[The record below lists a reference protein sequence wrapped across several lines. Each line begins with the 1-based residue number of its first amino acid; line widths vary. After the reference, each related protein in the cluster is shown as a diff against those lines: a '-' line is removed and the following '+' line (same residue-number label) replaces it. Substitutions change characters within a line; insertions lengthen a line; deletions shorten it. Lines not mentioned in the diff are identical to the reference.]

1 MTSKETLELIKELN
15 QYINDNYEIARMEID
30 IDLINALEQAQKD
43 LEVLSIIKKR
53 AKFESNMRIATLPP
67 IDVWE
72 LKLTICEDEKDFKK
86 LKEWWDNDK

>member
-43 LEVLSIIKKR
+43 LEILDLFKKYFAGVVQEKETGR
-53 AKFESNMRIATLPP
+53 FFIPMKELENGDDLEAF
-67 IDVWE
+67 
-72 LKLTICEDEKDFKK
+72 LKLFREKLFK
-86 LKEWWDNDK
+86 E